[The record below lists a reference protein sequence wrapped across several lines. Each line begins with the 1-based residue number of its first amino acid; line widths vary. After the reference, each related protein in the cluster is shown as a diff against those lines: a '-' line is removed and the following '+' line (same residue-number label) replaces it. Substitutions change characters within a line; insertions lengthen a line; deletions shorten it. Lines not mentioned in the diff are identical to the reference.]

1 MKKFLLYSFIFIFSL
16 AVLIAYL
23 VTKNVPFTNI
33 TPDGKLYYNMAEN
46 LIQGNGLINQVR
58 LEEIIVPPFFALI
71 LSPFVLFFD
80 SETPFFYFQ
89 YILYGLNGALTAWVA
104 KKFFRSDLS
113 ALIVGAF
120 YSIQPVLFRNG
131 PQFLLTETIFIT
143 LILLSVLFLKKW
155 IDTDGDWKIGGWFI
169 FYVSLTL
176 LFRPHLL
183 FIFVL
188 FIIFILYFWYRKGR
202 KPWMLFFFVVPVL
215 ILSLNGLYNQKLH
228 GEFVPLENY
237 SGQNMYIANNPE
249 TEVKFFATTVV
260 EDFVEPYYF
269 TLSELSLS
277 EKSEIL
283 QERAVEYIIDE
294 PFEMLSRVIQKMIL
308 FFQPVNTVDLV
319 SIVISVIGLICAI
332 VFDKERRVLHIAMLI
347 YILGFTSFTALGL
360 LIGGQRY
367 RAPLIPVYLIYVG
380 YLWILIRKKL
390 TS

>member
-1 MKKFLLYSFIFIFSL
+1 MKKYLLYGSIFIFSL
-16 AVLIAYL
+16 IVLIMYL
-23 VTKNVPFTNI
+23 VTKNVPFTNV

-58 LEEIIVPPFFALI
+58 VEDIIVPPFFALI
-71 LSPFVLFFD
+71 LSPFVVLFD
-80 SETPFFYFQ
+80 SEIPFFYFQ
-89 YILYGLNGALTAWVA
+89 YILYGLNGVLTAVIA
-104 KKFFRSDLS
+104 KKIFRSEIS
-113 ALIVGAF
+113 ALIVGLF
-120 YSIQPVLFRNG
+120 YGIQPVLFRNG

-143 LILLSVLFLKKW
+143 LVLVSVLFIKKW
-155 IDTDGDWKIGGWFI
+155 VDTEGDWKIGGWFI

-188 FIIFILYFWYRKGR
+188 FVIFILYFWIVKGR
-202 KPWMLFFFVVPVL
+202 KPWMLLFFTVPVL
-215 ILSLNGLYNQKLH
+215 ILALNGMYNQKIH
-228 GEFVPLENY
+228 GEFVALENY

-249 TEVKFFATTVV
+249 TEVKFYATTVV
-260 EDFVEPYYF
+260 GDFVEPFYF

-283 QERAVEYIIDE
+283 KERAVNYIVAE
-294 PFEMLSRVIQKMIL
+294 PIEMVSRVIQKMIL
-308 FFQPVNTVDLV
+308 FFQPIDRIDLV
-319 SIVISVIGLICAI
+319 SIIVSMIGLICAI
-332 VFDKERRVLHIAMLI
+332 IFDKERRVFQIAMLI
-347 YILGFTSFTALGL
+347 YMLGFTSFTALGL